1 MKSFLTVLKFEL
13 LTMVRKK
20 SFIVSTILIVAVAFI
35 ALSIPRYSSM
45 FEGLMQ
51 GSDEEKTIMIYDE
64 HKVLKD
70 KDIVKNRFQKYTV
83 EFVDSA
89 DKVEKAVKEQTVEA
103 GFVVNSETSFTYYVE
118 NSSIADANTSTF
130 ESILSTQYQTTQLS
144 KKGYN
149 VSEIDKIYNTP
160 IESKT
165 TVLGTDGVN
174 NYVYTYVLIIV
185 LFMMIM
191 LYGNQI
197 GVGVA
202 SEKSNRA
209 IEILTTSCS
218 SNALIFGKVIA
229 GAITGIVQTVCI
241 IGSFLI
247 AYKLNA
253 DGWNHMMDAYFNIPM
268 NVLLT
273 FAVFGILG
281 YLLYSFLFGA
291 IGALVSKT
299 EEVNGA
305 TMPIQ
310 MLMMAS
316 YFLAFIT
323 MSMPESL
330 LSKIVSFIPF
340 TSSICMFVN
349 VAMGAVSTVEIIISL
364 AILVITTILMGLIGA
379 KLYRRGTMSY
389 GNSAKLKNIVKMIK
403 QKE

>member
-13 LTMVRKK
+13 MTMIRKK
-20 SFIVSTILIVAVAFI
+20 SFVISTILIVAVAFI
-35 ALSIPRYSSM
+35 VLSIPSYASM
-45 FEGLMQ
+45 FKGLTK
-51 GSDEEKTIMIYDE
+51 GSDTEKTIMVYDE
-64 HKVLKD
+64 HNILVD
-70 KDIVKNRFQKYTV
+70 KNIVKTNFQKYNV
-83 EFVDSA
+83 EFSDSA
-89 DKVEKAVKEQTVEA
+89 DKLEKAVKKQTAAA
-103 GFVVNSETSFTYYVE
+103 GFIVDSETSFTYYVN
-118 NSSIADANTSTF
+118 NSSITDANINTF
-130 ESILSTQYQTTQLS
+130 ESILSTQYQATQLR
-144 KKGYN
+144 KIGYN
-149 VSEIDKIYNTP
+149 VNEIKKIYSMPIKSNT
-160 IESKT
+160 K
-165 TVLGTDGVN
+165 VLGTDGVN
-174 NYVYTYVLIIV
+174 NYFYTYALIII
-185 LFMMIM
+185 LFMMII

-229 GAITGIVQTVCI
+229 GAITGIIQTTCI

-247 AYKLNA
+247 AYKFNA
-253 DGWNHMMDAYFNIPM
+253 AGWNYMMDPYFNIPM
-268 NVLLT
+268 EVILT

-310 MLMMAS
+310 MLLMAS

-323 MSMPESL
+323 MSMPDSM

-349 VAMGAVSTVEIIISL
+349 VAMGTVSMLEVAISL
-364 AILVITTILMGLIGA
+364 VILLITTILMGLLGA